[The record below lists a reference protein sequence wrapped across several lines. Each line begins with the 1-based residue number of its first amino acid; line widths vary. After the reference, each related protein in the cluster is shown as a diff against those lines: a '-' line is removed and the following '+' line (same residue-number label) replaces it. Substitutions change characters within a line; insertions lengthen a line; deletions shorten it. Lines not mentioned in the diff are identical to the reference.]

1 MSAAPLILS
10 IYREG
15 ALLREVPV
23 SDSEFEIG
31 RGEECALRLDD
42 RAISRRHAVLR
53 LVDGSPEIQKMS
65 KFGSLV
71 VNGQGCDRALIKS
84 GDSIALG
91 PFVLRIDAPKAIA
104 PPPPM
109 DGVVPEA
116 LPVAESQVVE
126 ALPELPSFEAQLSDT
141 SQEKGE
147 EVGALPESPDVS
159 LDLGPSASDLPQ
171 PSSSEVE
178 MDLAGDGVTRVT
190 TISKLMVRLRF
201 SPGSA
206 NVTDYEFKSKE
217 VLIGRGKSCD
227 IVLADKKASR
237 KSAIIQRVGSTF
249 LLKDAGSSNGVF
261 VNGQK
266 IESHELSGGDVIQ
279 IGDTEFSFV
288 AESEEYR
295 ANAESFM
302 SVPEPEESLPV
313 LDAPPA
319 PEQQAPLLP
328 VPQVSEFLP
337 HIQHQQPVMG
347 GFGTGAIPFGVA
359 GAPAPEDRSL
369 LGKVRKLP
377 KRTQV
382 ILGIFLVLA
391 LYELTEEEELP
402 PPPKRKPTAVQS
414 AKPAEGKKL
423 FENLSPEDQQYVRQ
437 QYQLGQDLYQRAE
450 YEKSVY
456 ELDKIFA
463 KVDDYKD
470 ARALKRYADGI
481 LKRQQAQLEEKQK
494 QEREEALRLK
504 VQKLIEDVRVLM
516 LAKKYEDAQAMFP
529 ELLSIDPENAEVA
542 KWKTEIE
549 QHEGDLRRKAENELA
564 ITQINKSAWEAYQ
577 SAMLLRKRGKLFSAL
592 SAFGKVKEI
601 EAPDPRPARQAQA
614 RINEI
619 RAEIR
624 SKVEPLL
631 AEAKAQENAGEL
643 AQAYKTFERV
653 LGVQPGNAD
662 AVAGMNSIRGT
673 LTEKARL
680 IFIEAVVAE
689 SYSDFETARKKF
701 NEVLE
706 VAPRGS
712 KYFDSATRKLARF
725 KPLEQK
731 TE

>member
-1 MSAAPLILS
+1 
-10 IYREG
+10 
-15 ALLREVPV
+15 
-23 SDSEFEIG
+23 
-31 RGEECALRLDD
+31 
-42 RAISRRHAVLR
+42 
-53 LVDGSPEIQKMS
+53 
-65 KFGSLV
+65 
-71 VNGQGCDRALIKS
+71 
-84 GDSIALG
+84 
-91 PFVLRIDAPKAIA
+91 
-104 PPPPM
+104 
-109 DGVVPEA
+109 
-116 LPVAESQVVE
+116 
-126 ALPELPSFEAQLSDT
+126 
-141 SQEKGE
+141 
-147 EVGALPESPDVS
+147 
-159 LDLGPSASDLPQ
+159 
-171 PSSSEVE
+171 
-178 MDLAGDGVTRVT
+178 
-190 TISKLMVRLRF
+190 
-201 SPGSA
+201 
-206 NVTDYEFKSKE
+206 
-217 VLIGRGKSCD
+217 
-227 IVLADKKASR
+227 
-237 KSAIIQRVGSTF
+237 
-249 LLKDAGSSNGVF
+249 
-261 VNGQK
+261 
-266 IESHELSGGDVIQ
+266 
-279 IGDTEFSFV
+279 
-288 AESEEYR
+288 
-295 ANAESFM
+295 
-302 SVPEPEESLPV
+302 
-313 LDAPPA
+313 
-319 PEQQAPLLP
+319 
-328 VPQVSEFLP
+328 
-337 HIQHQQPVMG
+337 
-347 GFGTGAIPFGVA
+347 
-359 GAPAPEDRSL
+359 
-369 LGKVRKLP
+369 
-377 KRTQV
+377 
-382 ILGIFLVLA
+382 
-391 LYELTEEEELP
+391 
-402 PPPKRKPTAVQS
+402 
-414 AKPAEGKKL
+414 
-423 FENLSPEDQQYVRQ
+423 
-437 QYQLGQDLYQRAE
+437 
-450 YEKSVY
+450 
-456 ELDKIFA
+456 
-463 KVDDYKD
+463 
-470 ARALKRYADGI
+470 
-481 LKRQQAQLEEKQK
+481 LEEKQK